1 MKSKLLKNVL
11 VLLTLSTSAFA
22 NQMAKYEVTIQN
34 LTKGQPLTPAAIVVH
49 DGSFKLFE
57 LGAPS
62 SKGLY
67 MLAEDGK
74 TAELQSEVE
83 GMKLHFAKLNGLT
96 LPGKS
101 NSVMIEANPMDKIS
115 IASMLAKTNDGFVSS
130 LASLSLYLRKGQSYS
145 RLLHVFDAGSELNN
159 ELQAFIPAYGNAGVR
174 TDKGEGF
181 VTFHPGFQGV
191 GDSDLESVAFA
202 PQAAKITIK
211 RIK

>member
-1 MKSKLLKNVL
+1 MKLKLLKSAL
-11 VLLTLSTSAFA
+11 VLLTLSTSVFA
-22 NQMAKYEVTIQN
+22 NKMAQYEVTIKN
-34 LTKGQPLTPAAIVVH
+34 LTKGQPLTPAAIIVH
-49 DGSFKLFE
+49 DGSFKLFK
-57 LGAPS
+57 LGSAA

-74 TAELQSEVE
+74 IAELQREVE
-83 GMKLHFAKLNGLT
+83 DINFSLATLTGLT

-101 NSVMIEANPMDKIS
+101 NSTMIEAKTMDTIS
-115 IASMLAKTNDGFVSS
+115 VASMLAKTNDAFASS
-130 LASLSLYLRKGQSYS
+130 RTSFSLHLKKGQSYS
-145 RLLHVFDAGSELNN
+145 RLLHVFDAGSEINN

-174 TDKGEGF
+174 TDSGEGF
-181 VTFHPGFQGV
+181 VSFHPGFQGI